1 MSSKKTKSPYGYYG
15 VYGSLAY
22 DFRPIGNERAGEYS
36 GHAATQQ
43 KKKIKRRAGGK
54 SPALFVSVLL
64 CIIMLLC
71 GLLSR
76 NYIVIL
82 SDEADAL
89 QEEISHLTQEQ
100 VQLKIEH
107 AMAFSPEETE
117 RYATEKLGMKK
128 PGAEQIYYIEI
139 ESEEASAEEKDE
151 NSKGGLLSIIRA
163 YLPG

>member
-1 MSSKKTKSPYGYYG
+1 MSPKRGKSPYGYYG

-36 GHAATQQ
+36 GKTAPKQ
-43 KKKIKRRAGGK
+43 KKKTKRRAGA
-54 SPALFVSVLL
+54 SPALFVSALL

-71 GLLSR
+71 GLLGR

-89 QEEISHLTQEQ
+89 QNEIALLTQEQ

-107 AMAFSPEETE
+107 AMTFSPEETE
-117 RYATEKLGMKK
+117 RYAIENLGMKK

-139 ESEEASAEEKDE
+139 EAGEQSAEKEEESNEWDI
-151 NSKGGLLSIIRA
+151 LSLIRA